1 MISSRLLAKVLISLM
16 PITASAHA
24 AETIAVASTRP
35 GVMLPLLV
43 ESPAE
48 PRAVVLLFA
57 GGNGG
62 VRFAS
67 NAPTTYSGNFL
78 VRARGEFVANGI
90 ATAVVGASSDRTA
103 PDWLTD
109 QFRMSAEHA
118 QDIGAAVEVLR
129 TRFRRPVWL
138 VGTSRGTLSAAA
150 AGLQLGRRIDGVV
163 LTSGMNSIKN
173 LEIDRFE
180 VPVLIVHHE
189 RDTCRVTDYRDLP
202 QVTGKLKAPRSEVLT
217 FSGGRS
223 EGPACEA
230 MAFHGFN
237 GIEAEVIRAI
247 ALWIA
252 PK

>member
-1 MISSRLLAKVLISLM
+1 MIARRLLAQVIVGLL
-16 PITASAHA
+16 PITAGARA
-24 AETIAVASTRP
+24 AETITVASTRP
-35 GVMLPLLV
+35 GVTLPLLV
-43 ESPAE
+43 ETPAE

-67 NAPTTYSGNFL
+67 SAPMTYSGNFL

-90 ATAVVGASSDRTA
+90 ASAVVGASSDRTA

-109 QFRMSAEHA
+109 TFRTSAEHA
-118 QDIGAAVEVLR
+118 QDIGVAVEVLR

-150 AGLQLGRRIDGVV
+150 VGLQLGHRIDGVV
-163 LTSGMNSIKN
+163 LTAAMNSIKA

-189 RDTCRVTDYRDLP
+189 RDTCWVTDYRDLH
-202 QVTGKLKAPRSEVLT
+202 QVTSKLKAPRSEVLT

-247 ALWIA
+247 ALRIA
-252 PK
+252 PH

>member
-1 MISSRLLAKVLISLM
+1 MIASRLLAQVLVGLL
-16 PITASAHA
+16 PITASARA
-24 AETIAVASTRP
+24 AETMAVASTRP
-35 GVMLPLLV
+35 GVTLPLLV
-43 ESPAE
+43 ETPAE

-67 NAPTTYSGNFL
+67 NAPTTFSGNFL
-78 VRARGEFVANGI
+78 VHARGGFVANDI

-109 QFRMSAEHA
+109 TFRTSAEHA

-129 TRFRRPVWL
+129 TRFKRPVWL

-163 LTSGMNSIKN
+163 LTAGMNSIKT

-189 RDTCRVTDYRDLP
+189 RDTCRVTDYRDLR
-202 QVTGKLKAPRSEVLT
+202 QVTSKLRAPRKEVLT
-217 FSGGRS
+217 FSGGNS

-247 ALWIA
+247 SLWIA
-252 PK
+252 PH